1 MAGWRARCRTRPAP
15 PGGSPPVSRARGR
28 AWPAQPGGSRPTDR
42 GARCGGW
49 TGRACRGPASRPGS
63 AAGRAWDQG
72 GNRARVLRLYWR
84 GEEFAPVFE
93 PAAER
98 VTRLPERAPLGEG
111 PPPVAAWWQA
121 LRDFRLVQAEIDGLL
136 AGLDDPAVRAGIGEQ
151 ARQLTDLG
159 ENFAATEPGP
169 TDQATPLL
177 QLPPDRCTQRGGPR
191 CAAARFRVTDAR
203 EAAGGSAAVV
213 SLTEL
218 RLAPAVMAAA
228 PVPGLFVVGLDL
240 DQRAEPRDVLYDRG
254 GNHAVIGPSDDLA
267 DALGRLGW
275 RGETVVIVTEREPD
289 DAIGHMAD
297 EFDELR
303 ADVFVPRVGATV
315 VSADGVPETRD
326 AAGAAADLWD
336 RYESSSLRDAVGV
349 PAWFV
354 QERAQIRPAPGPS
367 LITFSDGRGFASM
380 GAAAFLDHGDLLVSQ
395 VEPRLFDLWLPRDG
409 HELGLADLQGRFLAF
424 SAELMSLMPD
434 PPPDA
439 DEIRLIVD
447 DGEEVM
453 AAAAA
458 LA

>member
-169 TDQATPLL
+169 TDEATPFL
-177 QLPPDRCTQRGGPR
+177 QLLRDVVTRLGGLRDELAGMTAAVPQPGLARLPVFSGTVYRGHDLGPDGLETYTDALASGMPITGPDVTV
-191 CAAARFRVTDAR
+191 AARSRAYADGYDVVLVIDSVDGRSLAGLRAGVGPEVPDVVFFADARFRVTDVT
-203 EAAGGSAAVV
+203 EAAEGSPAVV

-218 RLAPAVMAAA
+218 RLAPAGMAGA
-228 PVPGLFVVGLDL
+228 PGAGLFLGGPDL
-240 DQRAEPRDVLYDRG
+240 RQP
-254 GNHAVIGPSDDLA
+254 
-267 DALGRLGW
+267 
-275 RGETVVIVTEREPD
+275 
-289 DAIGHMAD
+289 
-297 EFDELR
+297 
-303 ADVFVPRVGATV
+303 
-315 VSADGVPETRD
+315 
-326 AAGAAADLWD
+326 
-336 RYESSSLRDAVGV
+336 
-349 PAWFV
+349 
-354 QERAQIRPAPGPS
+354 
-367 LITFSDGRGFASM
+367 
-380 GAAAFLDHGDLLVSQ
+380 
-395 VEPRLFDLWLPRDG
+395 
-409 HELGLADLQGRFLAF
+409 
-424 SAELMSLMPD
+424 
-434 PPPDA
+434 
-439 DEIRLIVD
+439 
-447 DGEEVM
+447 
-453 AAAAA
+453 
-458 LA
+458 